1 MFVKLFVVLYNEP
14 ASKYD
19 WKIFKEK
26 ALLHYKGEDFLTRL
40 ANINFKD
47 LSESNYEELLK
58 LKNDEQFKDAC
69 ENSAY
74 AVHIVDLADWVDYV
88 CEGHKVNKEK
98 KQTEH

>member
-1 MFVKLFVVLYNEP
+1 LFIKLFVVLYNEP

-19 WKIFKEK
+19 WKTFKEK

-47 LSESNYEELLK
+47 ISEDNYDELLK
-58 LKNDEQFKDAC
+58 LKNDEQFKDVC